1 MSGAIMTCYDSL
13 ETDNP
18 VEREQDLMGKLE
30 RQLAPDEVVS
40 NLDGHG
46 RMVLHCS
53 RATR

>member
-1 MSGAIMTCYDSL
+1 MTYYDSL
-13 ETDNP
+13 ETGDP
-18 VEREQDLMGKLE
+18 VEREVGPDGVKLE